1 MRVTVSFG
9 ESGSSSKVT
18 VEQKQITYLD
28 LFNQIKEQT
37 GFTVVY
43 SNNELD
49 KNKLVEAG
57 FIGANLKDVLD
68 KILEGTGLCY
78 ELMDE
83 FVILKV
89 APKEEKKMLKIP
101 E

>member
-1 MRVTVSFG
+1 MQNCKWRKIFRVMRLSLILFFCG
-9 ESGSSSKVT
+9 LQLASAKVEAQAKIT

-57 FIGANLKDVLD
+57 FIGANL
-68 KILEGTGLCY
+68 
-78 ELMDE
+78 
-83 FVILKV
+83 
-89 APKEEKKMLKIP
+89 
-101 E
+101 